1 MTSTKKSTK
10 KTSEPVEE
18 KINVNK
24 QEKKHKKKQVDKI
37 DKSLQ
42 DTQLVMPKDYDKT
55 RVMFAE
61 PLEIPVQGGMMRRVK
76 IYYKYK
82 DGKVGPLIVP
92 FNKKYCYGVQ
102 PNNINHK
109 GEVWVDKDT
118 GKPKELTGYKVP
130 LVMQSKEPTAEEK
143 EEIEF
148 LDNFQEF
155 VKEWCLE
162 NKDKIGKS
170 NKKTEHITGMIG
182 DLLYRKDD
190 KSPIYYTTLIYYPKK
205 RVVDTKF
212 YGPGD
217 EELDPLTITGHCHVQ
232 PSVWLNEITVVG
244 KGINISSKIYDA
256 AVEPIARA
264 PKKRLAVTNNVTKDK
279 DQDFTRKGSDSETED
294 KKSKS
299 KAKAKPQPES
309 ESE

>member
-1 MTSTKKSTK
+1 MASSKKSTK

-18 KINVNK
+18 KNTVTK
-24 QEKKHKKKQVDKI
+24 QEKKPKKTENKI

-42 DTQLVMPKDYDKT
+42 DTQLVNPKEYEKT

-61 PLEIPVQGGMMRRVK
+61 TQETPVQGGVMRRVK

-82 DGKVGPLIVP
+82 DGKVGPLILP
-92 FNKKYCYGVQ
+92 FGKKYCYGVQ

-109 GEVWVDKDT
+109 GEVWTDKET
-118 GKPKELTGYKVP
+118 GKPKDLTGYKVP
-130 LVMQSKEPTAEEK
+130 LVMQSKEPTNEEK

-162 NKDKIGKS
+162 NKDKIGKGS
-170 NKKTEHITGMIG
+170 KKREHITGMIG

-190 KSPIYYTTLIYYPKK
+190 KAPIYYTTLIYYSKK
-205 RVVDTKF
+205 RSVDTKF

-217 EELDPLTITGHCHVQ
+217 EEMDPLAVTGHCYIQ
-232 PSVWLNEITVVG
+232 PSVWLNEITIVG
-244 KGINISSKIYDA
+244 KGINIGSKIYDA
-256 AVEPIARA
+256 AVEPIARQ
-264 PKKRLAVTNNVTKDK
+264 PKKRLAITNKITKEL
-279 DQDFTRKGSDSETED
+279 DQDFTNKASDSDTEG
-294 KKSKS
+294 KKTKT
-299 KAKAKPQPES
+299 KTKVKPQPES